1 MEERTDPWA
10 RETSEER
17 HELEICNN
25 ENNANNENNERME
38 VGDGMENVESF
49 AFACTLVQPRSRV
62 A

>member
-25 ENNANNENNERME
+25 ENNERME
-38 VGDGMENVESF
+38 VGDGMENVETF